1 MTIVLNEH
9 EWAKE
14 AIDSRSIGEKPFE
27 TLYRVAKYYF
37 DEGYKKSDVRKLL
50 DAFLMRCDPCASLPK
65 WSDTLDRAVT
75 KAQKY
80 DTIMVDKIS
89 ISKTELEKVNEIEGK
104 QVRRLAFTL
113 LCLAKYFDAINPN
126 ANHWVGMQ
134 DKEIMKLANINTSV
148 MRQGMMYHTLNELG
162 LIQFS
167 KKVDNTSVR
176 VCFIDDG
183 ETAVEI
189 KDMRNIGYQYL
200 MLTGS
205 KDYMTCQCCGNT
217 VKYSGKVYGR
227 RKKYCT
233 SCASEIALRQRVEW
247 VVKDRASQKMPAV
260 FVEN

>member
-1 MTIVLNEH
+1 MTIILNEH
-9 EWAKE
+9 EWARE
-14 AIDSRSIGEKPFE
+14 AIASRSIGEKPFE

-50 DAFLMRCDPCASLPK
+50 DAFLIRCDPCASLPK
-65 WSDTLDRAVT
+65 WSNTLDRAVA
-75 KAQKY
+75 KALKY
-80 DTIMVDKIS
+80 ETIMVDKIP
-89 ISKTELEKVNEIEGK
+89 ISKTELEKVNAIEGK

-126 ANHWVGMQ
+126 ANHWVSMQ

-162 LIQFS
+162 LVQFS
-167 KKVDNTSVR
+167 KKIDSTSVR
-176 VCFIDDG
+176 VCFIDNG
-183 ETAVEI
+183 ETAAEI

-217 VKYSGKVYGR
+217 VKYSGKTYGR

-233 SCASEIALRQRVEW
+233 SCASEIALRKNVES
-247 VVKDRASQKMPAV
+247 VMRKRKAQKMSPV
-260 FVEN
+260 FVGN